1 MTQTLESQLRDALVA
16 RAQEIP
22 SAPAERL
29 QAHDYRPRT
38 RDLRPPVAAGA
49 LLTAGAAATAVL
61 VVGLGPRAPTAF
73 AGWTATPKAVAASQ
87 TDGAVADCT
96 QRLAA
101 IPTSAAARTVAGA
114 TGHPFSLPSVDT
126 LTPVLSD
133 VRGPFTF
140 IVFANADASA
150 TASCITGPEFTSAS
164 EARSGGPQPSVAAN
178 GISVSWSAHTARA
191 GQAYS
196 FLEGRAGAGVTAVTL
211 NLADGSTVQTT
222 TDNGWFVA
230 WWPGST
236 NASGATVSTAQGTST
251 TPLPAAA
258 VPGCPPAP
266 GGGSTSCAAGTQGM
280 SAGGGAA
287 AGMMSGS
294 SAGGPGAAA
303 GTTSQ
308 SSSGS

>member
-1 MTQTLESQLRDALVA
+1 MTQTLESQLRDALAA

-22 SAPAERL
+22 SAPGERL
-29 QAHDYRPRT
+29 RAHDYRPRT

-61 VVGLGPRAPTAF
+61 VVGLGPRAPAAF
-73 AGWTATPKAVAASQ
+73 AGWTATPKAVATPQA
-87 TDGAVADCT
+87 GAVTDCT

-101 IPTSAAARTVAGA
+101 IPTSNAASNVAKA
-114 TGHPFSLPSVDT
+114 TGHPMRLPSVDT

-140 IVFANADASA
+140 VVFADADSN
-150 TASCITGPEFTSAS
+150 ASCITGPGFTSVS
-164 EARSGGPQPSVAAN
+164 EARSAGPAPSVPAN
-178 GISVSWSAHTARA
+178 GITVTWAAHTARA

-196 FLEGRAGAGVTAVTL
+196 FLEGHTGTGVTAVTL

-236 NASGATVSTAQGTST
+236 NATRATVTTAQGTST
-251 TPLPAAA
+251 TTLPAAA

-266 GGGSTSCAAGTQGM
+266 GGGAFTCAAGAQGT
-280 SAGGGAA
+280 SAGAGAA
-287 AGMMSGS
+287 AGMMS
-294 SAGGPGAAA
+294 
-303 GTTSQ
+303 Q
-308 SSSGS
+308 SSSGG

>member
-1 MTQTLESQLRDALVA
+1 MTQTLESQLRDALAA

-61 VVGLGPRAPTAF
+61 VIGLGPRAPAAF
-73 AGWTATPKAVAASQ
+73 AGWTAKPKAAAASQ
-87 TDGAVADCT
+87 TGAAVADCT

-101 IPTSAAARTVAGA
+101 IPTSNAARNVAKA
-114 TGHPFSLPSVDT
+114 TGHPTRLPAVDT

-140 IVFANADASA
+140 VVFANANAN
-150 TASCITGPEFTSAS
+150 ASCITGPGFTSVS
-164 EARSGGPQPSVAAN
+164 EARSAGPVPSVPTD
-178 GISVSWSAHTARA
+178 GITVTWAAHTTRA

-196 FLEGRAGAGVTAVTL
+196 FLEGHTGTGVSAVTL

-230 WWPGST
+230 WWPGNT
-236 NASGATVSTAQGTST
+236 NATNATVTTAQGTST
-251 TPLPAAA
+251 ATLPAAA

-266 GGGSTSCAAGTQGM
+266 GGGTFTCAAGTQGM
-280 SAGGGAA
+280 GTGGGAA
-287 AGMMSGS
+287 AGMTSQSNSGS
-294 SAGGPGAAA
+294 MGAAA
-303 GTTSQ
+303 GMTLQ
-308 SSSGS
+308 SSSGG

>member
-1 MTQTLESQLRDALVA
+1 MTETLESQLRDALAA

-22 SAPAERL
+22 SASGDRL
-29 QAHDYRPRT
+29 RAHDYRPRT

-61 VVGLGPRAPTAF
+61 AVGLGPRAPAAF
-73 AGWTATPKAVAASQ
+73 AGWTATPKAAAAAPS
-87 TDGAVADCT
+87 GAAVTDCT

-101 IPTSAAARTVAGA
+101 IPTSNAARNVAKA
-114 TGHPFSLPSVDT
+114 SGHPMGLPSVDT

-140 IVFANADASA
+140 VVFASAD
-150 TASCITGPEFTSAS
+150 TNASCITGPGFTSVS
-164 EARSGGPQPSVAAN
+164 EARSAGPVPSVPAN
-178 GISVSWSAHTARA
+178 GISVTWVAHAARA

-196 FLEGRAGAGVTAVTL
+196 FLEGHTGTGVTGVTL
-211 NLADGSTVQTT
+211 NLGDGSTVQTT

-236 NASGATVSTAQGTST
+236 NATSATVTTAQGTST
-251 TPLPAAA
+251 APLPAAA
-258 VPGCPPAP
+258 VPACPPAP
-266 GGGSTSCAAGTQGM
+266 GGGSVSCAAGSQGM
-280 SAGGGAA
+280 SAGGGAG
-287 AGMMSGS
+287 AGMTSQSGP
-294 SAGGPGAAA
+294 GGMGAAA
-303 GTTSQ
+303 GMTLQ